1 MPESISEVFRVR
13 ERFLR
18 STHLERDFEDSSALS
33 GYVVTPQTRGY
44 LLRLSSGLKDT
55 SGQRAWRITGDFG
68 TGKSSFALFTAHLF
82 GGRRAELPKRLRDTV
97 RFSDF
102 QNHQPRLLPVLI
114 TGSREPLAIAIL
126 RSLHRSLS
134 ETCKRGRVPS
144 VLERIAAELHSTSV
158 RISEDRVVSLL
169 TEASAY
175 VSSANKG
182 TGILLILD
190 ELGKFLEFASIN
202 PDRDDVFLLQRL
214 AEAASRSGKTPIFV
228 LGILHQ
234 GFSAYSNQLSQS
246 AQKEWEKVASR
257 FEELIFDQPLEQ
269 TTILVADALNVR
281 ANKLPTSIERTARSD
296 MRSLLKLGWYGP
308 AYTKDILDNAA
319 RIYPLH
325 PSVLPVL
332 VKLFSR
338 FGQNERSLF
347 SFLISN
353 EPYGLQEFAAR
364 SINTGDFY
372 RIHNLYDYARAA
384 FGHRLGVQS
393 YRSHWN
399 QISSL
404 VDSFPA
410 SETHEL
416 EVLKTVGLLNM
427 LDATNLVAS
436 EDIIHIACVGNA
448 EKRQGSVKE
457 ILNKL
462 QKTDRV
468 LYHRG
473 SAGGYCLWPHTSVNL
488 EKAYEDASRS
498 LGNVS
503 QAVAPHLQ
511 RYLETRPIVAR
522 RHYIETGNLRHF
534 EVVFSPVR
542 ELSAH
547 TRLDYAQ
554 ADGRIIVALCET
566 ESERIEA
573 LEFAGSEALSCE
585 PSILLAIP
593 KPLGVLGKL
602 FEELQR
608 WEWISRHVPELN
620 SDTFASEEVNRQIEA
635 SRELLGQRVHSFIG
649 LKEFNG
655 KSGLQWFRQNEALNI
670 SGGRQL
676 LSYLSHVFDGV
687 YHSAPIVSNELINRR
702 SLSSAAAAAR
712 MRLMEGVF
720 GAATKPYLGVDPS
733 KKPPEMSMYL
743 SLFKE
748 GNIHLQGEEG
758 FRIVVP
764 PARSDTCKLRPT
776 LKYLLEFLK
785 SQPDKR
791 VKLSE
796 VFSAMRS
803 PPYGVR
809 DGLAP
814 LLLAIF
820 ASVHE
825 QSIAFYDKGVFMRQ
839 MSSLDLMRLVKVPE
853 DFEIQFCQLSGV
865 RSDLFDRLIQV
876 LGIRSFDRN
885 RTDLLDVVRPLCVFA
900 AELPAYTRKTGK
912 LTERTA
918 MVRRSLLTA
927 REPARLLF
935 EDLPKACGYSPF
947 LSTTRV
953 AHGQVEHFAEALRES
968 MAELK
973 AAYPELQA
981 RMKNAIVESFDLDG
995 GQLFPHIREILAQR
1009 ARPLLIGAIEPRI
1022 KAFCHRLTDLQLPE
1036 DSWMESLGSLICCM
1050 PPNKWADLDEG
1061 KFYDE
1066 LNSLSA
1072 RFRRLE
1078 SISFPS
1084 DIQSSSDTALRVV
1097 ITATGGDERDR
1108 VIHISR
1114 EDEEPIEKLEAELT
1128 KIISQNRRV
1137 GIAAA
1142 ARAFWKVL
1150 EGEEKEVTDGEI
1162 PTAHS

>member
-1 MPESISEVFRVR
+1 MPEPISSMFKIR

-18 STHLERDFEDSSALS
+18 STHLERDFEDASAMS
-33 GYVVTPQTRGY
+33 GYVVTPQTKAY
-44 LLRLSSGLKDT
+44 LSRLSAGLKET

-68 TGKSSFALFTAHLF
+68 TGKSSFALFAAHLF
-82 GGRRAELPKRLRDTV
+82 SNRRSELPKRLRETV

-102 QNHQPRLLPVLI
+102 RTSSPQLLPVLI

-144 VLERIAAELHSTSV
+144 ILERLAAELRTTSE
-158 RISEDRVVSLL
+158 RITEDTVIGLL
-169 TEASAY
+169 NDASAY
-175 VSSANKG
+175 VSSSNKG
-182 TGILLILD
+182 TGILLVLD

-214 AEAASRSGKTPIFV
+214 AEVASRSGKAPIFV

-234 GFSAYSNQLSQS
+234 GFSAYSNQLSQA

-281 ANKLPTSIERTARSD
+281 ANKLTPDIEKCARRD
-296 MRSLLKLGWYGP
+296 MRSILNLGWYG
-308 AYTKDILDNAA
+308 AGYTKDILDNAA

-325 PSVLPVL
+325 ASVIPVL
-332 VKLFSR
+332 VQLFSR

-353 EPYGLQEFAAR
+353 EPYGLQEFATR
-364 SINTGDFY
+364 SVGDFY

-404 VDSFPA
+404 VDSFLA
-410 SETHEL
+410 TETREL

-427 LDATNLVAS
+427 LDATSLVAS
-436 EDIIHIACVGNA
+436 EDAIQIACGRSA
-448 EKRQGSVKE
+448 DKDRDFVKSA
-457 ILNKL
+457 LNKL
-462 QKTDRV
+462 QKTDRI

-473 SAGGYCLWPHTSVNL
+473 SAGGYCLWPHSSVNL
-488 EKAYEDASRS
+488 EKAYGDASRAV
-498 LGNVS
+498 GNVS
-503 QAVAPHLQ
+503 QTVAPLLQ

-534 EVVFSPVR
+534 EVVFSSVR
-542 ELSAH
+542 ELPDKIK
-547 TRLDYAQ
+547 LDHAL

-573 LEFAGSEALSCE
+573 LKFAKNETLCDE
-585 PSILLAIP
+585 PLILFAVP

-635 SRELLGQRVHSFIG
+635 SRQLLSQRVHAFIG
-649 LKEFNG
+649 LKEFNSQ
-655 KSGLQWFRQNEALNI
+655 SGLQWFRQNEALNI

-676 LSYLSHVFDGV
+676 LSYLSDVFDDV
-687 YHSAPIVSNELINRR
+687 YHSAPVVSNELINRR

-720 GAATKPYLGVDPS
+720 ASATKPFLGIDPS

-748 GNIHLQGEEG
+748 GNIHVKTEQGFKIE
-758 FRIVVP
+758 IP
-764 PARSDTCKLRPT
+764 QADSDTCKLRPT
-776 LKYLLEFLK
+776 LRYLLDFLK
-785 SQPDKR
+785 SQPDRR

-796 VFSAMRS
+796 VFSAMQT
-803 PPYGVR
+803 PPHGIR

-814 LLLAIF
+814 LLLAVF
-820 ASVHE
+820 ASIHE

-839 MSSLDLMRLVKVPE
+839 ISNLDVMRLVKMPE
-853 DFEIQFCQLSGV
+853 DFEIQFCELSGV
-865 RSDLFDRLIQV
+865 RSELFERLIHV
-876 LGIRSFDRN
+876 LGIRTLGRN
-885 RTDLLDVVRPLCVFA
+885 DLLDVVRPLCIFA
-900 AELPAYTRKTGK
+900 AELPAYTRKTGR
-912 LTERTA
+912 LTERAA

-927 REPARLLF
+927 KEPARLLF
-935 EDLPKACGYSPF
+935 EDLPKACGCATF
-947 LSTTRV
+947 LGSKRRG
-953 AHGQVEHFAEALRES
+953 HDQVEDFAEALKES

-973 AAYPELQA
+973 AAYPELHA
-981 RMKNAIVESFDLDG
+981 RMKKAILDSYDLDEG
-995 GQLFPHIREILAQR
+995 LPLTQTREILAQR
-1009 ARPLLIGAIEPRI
+1009 ARPLLVGATEPRI
-1022 KAFCHRLTDLQLPE
+1022 KAFCHRLTDLQLPD
-1036 DSWMESLGSLICCM
+1036 DSWMESLGSLICSM
-1050 PPNKWADLDEG
+1050 PPNKWADLDEE
-1061 KFYDE
+1061 KFYVE

-1078 SISFPS
+1078 SINFPADVEPGS
-1084 DIQSSSDTALRVV
+1084 NMAMRIVM
-1097 ITATGGDERDR
+1097 TATGGTECDR
-1108 VIHISR
+1108 VIHFLG
-1114 EDEEPIEKLEAELT
+1114 EDKGQIEKLEAELNH
-1128 KIISQNRRV
+1128 IISQNGRV

-1142 ARAFWKVL
+1142 ARVFWKAL
-1150 EGEEKEVTDGEI
+1150 EGEKEVVG
-1162 PTAHS
+1162 